1 MKKLEQFR
9 KWFRTLNNSYT
20 SDTEM
25 RMQALSWMEC
35 CKWILDKAEDSI
47 GNINLIE
54 FMQEI
59 ADEAGVNVFV
69 KESDKEGV
77 LLIQTDAYEP
87 GTEDIDKS
95 KHGKG
100 GND

>member
-9 KWFRTLNNSYT
+9 KWFRTLNNFYT

-35 CKWILDKAEDSI
+35 CKWILEKAGE
-47 GNINLIE
+47 NINLIE

-100 GND
+100 GNE